1 MKIIRFACS
10 PRALAA
16 VLVTAAAFATP
27 AAAQQSF
34 ASPSAAAEALV
45 DGLARHDGDALRKI
59 LGTAYASVLPV
70 GEISGEDLTRFLE
83 SWASS
88 NRIVESGK
96 DRAFL
101 GVGSNG
107 WTLPVPLVK
116 SAGGWRFDVGG
127 ARDEMRTRRIGR
139 NELAAMQVLL
149 AIGDAQA
156 EYRARN
162 MAQGAFA
169 ARIISSPGKRDGLYW
184 PTAVGEPESPAGPL
198 PSGAGAG
205 QGYHGYHYRILTS
218 QGASAPGGARSYAS
232 GGQLTGGFAA
242 IAWPARYGETGVM
255 TFLMGPDGAL
265 HEQDFG
271 PATDKRVRG
280 IQAYDPDSGWARSR

>member
-1 MKIIRFACS
+1 MKTICFAGS

-16 VLVTAAAFATP
+16 VLVTAAAFAMP

-34 ASPSAAAEALV
+34 ATPSAAAEALV
-45 DGLARHDGDALRKI
+45 DGLARHDGEALKKI
-59 LGTAYASVLPV
+59 LGDAYASVLPV
-70 GEISGEDLTRFLE
+70 GEINADDLTRFLE
-83 SWASS
+83 AWASS
-88 NRIVESGK
+88 NRIVESSK

-116 SAGGWRFDVGG
+116 SAGGWRFDVNG

-162 MAQGAFA
+162 IAKGAFA

-184 PTAVGEPESPAGPL
+184 PASAGEPESPAGPL
-198 PSGAGAG
+198 PSGTGEG
-205 QGYHGYHYRILTS
+205 HHGYHYRILTS
-218 QGASAPGGARSYAS
+218 QGSSAPGGARSYAS

-242 IAWPARYGETGVM
+242 IAWPARYGDTGVM
-255 TFLMGPDGAL
+255 TFLMGPDGTL
-265 HEQDFG
+265 HERDFG
-271 PATDKRVRG
+271 PATRDRVRG